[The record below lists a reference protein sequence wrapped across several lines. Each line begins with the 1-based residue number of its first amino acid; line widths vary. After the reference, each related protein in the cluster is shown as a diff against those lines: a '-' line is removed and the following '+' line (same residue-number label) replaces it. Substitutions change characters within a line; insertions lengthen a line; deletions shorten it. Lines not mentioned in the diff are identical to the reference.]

1 MENKELIQKLI
12 KDLYKYA
19 FGRLN
24 SKEQAEDVTSET
36 ITRLVSKMQNES
48 LTPEQIRMVSFGIA
62 KNVLFEKYREETKIN
77 HDEINEELEM
87 TDQESLEEVVMKDE
101 MIELIKSELNTLD
114 KTTKDI
120 LILKIWED
128 LKFKEIAELN
138 NTNENTI
145 KTIYYKGLNA
155 LKKQLEVKHG
165 TKAYSFTIPSIILG
179 LSLYSDSVAAQIPA
193 TFLAGTLASVPAS
206 LFIMFSN
213 MANPVIAAGSTA
225 VGASQ
230 KDLVSKFISTTIG
243 KLVIGGVAT
252 TVAVGTGVGG
262 AVLVKNNIDNTNTLE
277 PISYLQSDYNLDQK
291 DNNDEVIVQTPVE
304 TKEVKFCI
312 DNYTEPSPNCLTE
325 ITAMVPKDA
334 VITTPVTEGAGPA
347 PKTGV
352 AKITGN
358 GFNFLIVAPFE
369 AFSQQFVEAT
379 EIKEGIFRVKAPSNI
394 NNGYLYSSNTELK
407 TKSSCQ
413 FFEEKLNYPC
423 GLTVVRY
430 TDNIGLSMSCD
441 ASSDVKICDAIVKSL
456 KVTEKRSQVPEGW
469 VTATHQCGIKY
480 SIPPKSA
487 PYTWVNNEQQTMF
500 YGKTWFW
507 SAGEVIL
514 EKNVPYNNFFSL
526 GYDCNMYLQFVPGDR
541 KDFAC
546 GTGCVKEIMIEIKS
560 GESQGKTL
568 DQLMNQVEE
577 NISILNTDLVEEY
590 GENTYAIKSKE
601 KIQKWGKEVYKFNLD
616 SKAADSGGEK
626 KYYLVVNNDTFYV
639 INSFS
644 ANPDSTNNQVIQSV
658 IDLLAFTK

>member
-36 ITRLVSKMQNES
+36 IARLVSKMQKES

-77 HDEINEELEM
+77 HDELNEELDI

-128 LKFKEIAELN
+128 LKFTEIAELN
-138 NTNENTI
+138 NSNENTI
-145 KTIYYKGLNA
+145 KTIYYKGLSA

-230 KDLVSKFISTTIG
+230 KGLVSKFISTTIG
-243 KLVIGGVAT
+243 KIVIGGVAT

-262 AVLVKNNIDNTNTLE
+262 AVLVKNNIDNTNNLE
-277 PISYLQSDYNLDQK
+277 PISYVQSDYDLVQEEDIDTITQESNTK
-291 DNNDEVIVQTPVE
+291 VIT
-304 TKEVKFCI
+304 FCI
-312 DNYTEPSPNCLTE
+312 DNYTEATPNCLTE
-325 ITAMVPKDA
+325 ITAPIPKDA

-347 PKTGV
+347 PKSGV

-358 GFNFLIVAPFE
+358 GFNFLIVAPYESFE
-369 AFSQQFVEAT
+369 QEFAEVT
-379 EIKEGIFRVKAPSNI
+379 EIKEGIFRVKSKSSLE
-394 NNGYLYSSNTELK
+394 NGFAYSSDKDLK

-413 FFEEKLNYPC
+413 LFENTLNYPC
-423 GLTVVRY
+423 GVTIVDYSEAVGLT
-430 TDNIGLSMSCD
+430 LSCD

-456 KVTEKRSQVPEGW
+456 KVKV
-469 VTATHQCGIKY
+469 
-480 SIPPKSA
+480 
-487 PYTWVNNEQQTMF
+487 
-500 YGKTWFW
+500 KTPNMKTV
-507 SAGEVIL
+507 SVIL
-514 EKNVPYNNFFSL
+514 DGTRYFQGTTKTKYTFTVPASASINSIEDEIIYPLPNNPADSLESTLFFEIKDETFSL
-526 GYDCNMYLQFVPGDR
+526 KGVLPYES
-541 KDFAC
+541 FAQVFSSVQEIGSISNVGKVFRMVYAPNGANIYNYSNGPELSNGSNCQRMDEIISYPC
-546 GTGCVKEIMIEIKS
+546 GLMLIKLTPDKNNAINLS
-560 GESQGKTL
+560 C
-568 DQLMNQVEE
+568 EE
-577 NISILNTDLVEEY
+577 
-590 GENTYAIKSKE
+590 KS
-601 KIQKWGKEVYKFNLD
+601 
-616 SKAADSGGEK
+616 SGGLNKCEEIIK
-626 KYYLVVNNDTFYV
+626 TMKYE
-639 INSFS
+639 I
-644 ANPDSTNNQVIQSV
+644 IQ
-658 IDLLAFTK
+658 